1 LGQQE
6 RKKKSFHLN
15 QEPSTYRLGWLF
27 IFSVI
32 TLLSELFITIKTV
45 IYIGISGAGYLMILN
60 GGNLLSRVIKK
71 ELSKKDVFKK
81 ENETFPQ
88 EELLLQNQYSINLPN
103 QI

>member
-1 LGQQE
+1 
-6 RKKKSFHLN
+6 
-15 QEPSTYRLGWLF
+15 
-27 IFSVI
+27 
-32 TLLSELFITIKTV
+32 LLSELFITIKTV